1 MKNKNHLNLSLTSYG
16 EVRDLTY
23 DLVVLPWGATEP
35 HNLHLPYL
43 TDAILS
49 HAVAVDAA
57 EKALQQYGVRCMV
70 LPPVTLGSQN
80 PGQRNLKFCIHAR
93 YETQKAVLADT
104 VASLHAQGFRKLVIV
119 NGHGGNNFKNMIR
132 DLAVDYP
139 DFLIAASDWFAVLP
153 TEKVR
158 QYFDAP
164 GDHADEVETSA
175 MMYYHPELVD
185 LSTAGSGDYKPFSLP
200 ALREKVALN
209 TSNWSRATE
218 DTGIGNPSLST
229 AEKGRRFTQ
238 AVADKY
244 AELFAQLSGAR
255 FPEDFYETGS
265 QGK

>member
-57 EKALQQYGVRCMV
+57 EKALRQYGVRCMV
-70 LPPVTLGSQN
+70 LPPVALGSQN

-93 YETQKAVLADT
+93 YETQKAVLTDT

-132 DLAVDYP
+132 DLAVDYS

-153 TEKVR
+153 AKD
-158 QYFDAP
+158 YFDAP
-164 GDHADEVETSA
+164 GDHADEMETSA
-175 MMYYHPELVD
+175 MMHYHPELVD
-185 LSTAGSGDYKPFSLP
+185 LSTAGSGAYNRFSLS
-200 ALREKVALN
+200 ALREKVAWVPRDWGR
-209 TSNWSRATE
+209 TTA
-218 DTGIGNPSLST
+218 DTGVGNPSLST
-229 AEKGRRFTQ
+229 AEKGKRFTQ

-244 AELFAQLSGAR
+244 AELFAQLARAR

-265 QGK
+265 QGQ